1 MPRDGAAAR
10 ERLRDA
16 ALELY
21 RDHGYD
27 ATTTAQIAE
36 RAGVTERTYF
46 RHFADKREVLFDGET
61 ELLDLLIGAIEAEP
75 EGAAPLD
82 LVLAAYRAAVPL
94 LVEKR
99 PIAERRASV
108 IAVTPALQE
117 RAHAKSAALVDA
129 VVGAV
134 VARGVPEA
142 TARLAA
148 RIGAAVFERASR
160 EWGGDPAKDLGAL
173 IDRAADEA
181 ASLRA

>member
-10 ERLRDA
+10 ARLRDA

-21 RDHGYD
+21 LARGYD

-36 RAGVTERTYF
+36 RAEVSERTYF

-61 ELLDLLIGAIEAEP
+61 ELREIMLGGID
-75 EGAAPLD
+75 AAPAGSGPLD
-82 LVLAAYRAAVPL
+82 LVLHAYRAAVPL

-99 PIAERRASV
+99 PIAERRAVV
-108 IAVTPALQE
+108 IATAPALQE
-117 RAHAKSAALVDA
+117 RALAKSAALMEA
-129 VVGAV
+129 VMGAI
-134 VARGVPEA
+134 VARGFPEGSS
-142 TARLAA
+142 RLAA

-160 EWGGDPAKDLGAL
+160 EWGSDPGRDLVEL

-181 ASLRA
+181 AALRT